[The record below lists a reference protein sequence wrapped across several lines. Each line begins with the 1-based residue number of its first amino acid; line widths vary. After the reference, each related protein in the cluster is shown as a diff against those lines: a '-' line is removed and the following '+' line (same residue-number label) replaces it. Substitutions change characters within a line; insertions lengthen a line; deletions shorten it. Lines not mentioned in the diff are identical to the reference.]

1 MKKMKKVLALM
12 LAVLMM
18 LSITPAVFAEDAAT
32 EEETTV
38 VVEDAGNEDSG
49 LTAGDL
55 FGGFFIKI
63 GELLN
68 TVFQFLAN
76 LFSGTSGTSQ
86 LERL

>member
-1 MKKMKKVLALM
+1 MKKMKKVLALL
-12 LAVLMM
+12 LAALMM
-18 LSITPAVFAEDAAT
+18 LSITPAVFADDAEA
-32 EEETTV
+32 EETTTA
-38 VVEDAGNEDSG
+38 VVEDAESQDSG

-68 TVFQFLAN
+68 TIFQFLAN